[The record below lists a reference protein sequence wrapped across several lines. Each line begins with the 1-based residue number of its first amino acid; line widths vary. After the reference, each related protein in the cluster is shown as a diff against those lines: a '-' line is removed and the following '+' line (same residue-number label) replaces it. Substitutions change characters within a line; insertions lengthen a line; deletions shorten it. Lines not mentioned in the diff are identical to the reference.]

1 MTLTVEE
8 HRRAMFALSIAHIT
22 DQSYARMKARTAKEQ
37 LAKTLAEAQKPADE
51 AIQDADYESAKRDRV
66 LT

>member
-1 MTLTVEE
+1 MKQDYQFGKV
-8 HRRAMFALSIAHIT
+8 T
-22 DQSYARMKARTAKEQ
+22 DPADSRMKARTAKEQ